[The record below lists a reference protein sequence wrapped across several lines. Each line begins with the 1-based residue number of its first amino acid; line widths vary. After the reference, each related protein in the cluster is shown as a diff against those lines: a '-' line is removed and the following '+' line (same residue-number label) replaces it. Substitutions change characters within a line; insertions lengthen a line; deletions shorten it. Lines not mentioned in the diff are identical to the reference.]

1 MLEPTDED
9 FAALEAALAEGGDE
23 ADLAVVQFLVD
34 FNYVVV
40 RCVRTGA
47 IFAVQNQQR
56 VLH

>member
-1 MLEPTDED
+1 MEPTDED
-9 FAALEAALAEGGDE
+9 FAALEEALAQGGDE
-23 ADLAVVQFLVD
+23 ADLAVVRFLVD

-47 IFAVQNQQR
+47 IFAVQAEKR